1 MLSVSVSPQADTAL
15 GASISSLWQVDEIVR
30 GDGASSICDDLT
42 SRHVLLQLALVLGGI
57 LIAPVVR
64 KRLFWRWV

>member
-1 MLSVSVSPQADTAL
+1 MLSVSVSPQTDAAL
-15 GASISSLWQVDEIVR
+15 GASISSLWQVYEIVR
-30 GDGASSICDDLT
+30 GDGASSLCDDLA

-64 KRLFWRWV
+64 KRLLWRRV